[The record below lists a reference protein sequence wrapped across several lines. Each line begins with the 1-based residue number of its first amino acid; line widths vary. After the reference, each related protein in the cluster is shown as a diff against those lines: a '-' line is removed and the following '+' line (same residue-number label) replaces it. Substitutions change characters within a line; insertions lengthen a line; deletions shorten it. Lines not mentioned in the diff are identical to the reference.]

1 MKIVHLVDHF
11 HPWMGYQETYLAK
24 RHIEMGHD
32 VLVITAN
39 RYGRKPGSIV
49 GTREAPTGLHEEEG
63 IKVQRLPVAFE
74 LPTFW
79 AYSWLKGLRQ
89 ALADFSPDIVHCHE
103 ILSFSHVRAAMMRR
117 QLNYRMI
124 VDNHSAQF
132 NVFYPD
138 ESRLKK
144 MLKTAFQQGVA
155 RSFGRIML
163 READAVV
170 AIGEP
175 EREFVDWLFG
185 PFAPEHVSIIRL
197 GADRRRFSFKADAR
211 TEIRRANHWNADT
224 VVLGHAGTITLEKG
238 IGELLAALARLPE
251 NFRSRVHVHL
261 IGKIADDYLPRLEAD
276 IAAQGLLD
284 QVTITAFVAADEL
297 ADYMSAWDVAV
308 WPGDISNTAIEAMA
322 IGRPVIACRTAYT
335 EYMIERYDA
344 GLLVPR
350 DDTNALAQALTQF
363 INDNSVRLQKG
374 KNAQQAVDSDLNWD
388 KIAGQFVDLYK
399 EILRKD

>member
-24 RHIEMGHD
+24 RHTEMGND

-39 RYGRKPGSIV
+39 RYGRKPGSIL
-49 GTREAPTGLHEEEG
+49 GTREASTGLHEEEG
-63 IKVQRLPVAFE
+63 IKVRRLPVAFE

-103 ILSFSHVRAAMMRR
+103 ILSFSHVRAAMMRKR
-117 QLNYRMI
+117 LGYRMI

-138 ESRLKK
+138 ESRPKK
-144 MLKTAFQQGVA
+144 VLKTVFQQGAA

-163 READAVV
+163 REVDAVV

-175 EREFVDWLFG
+175 EREFVSWLFG

-197 GADRRRFSFKADAR
+197 GADRRRFSFRADAR
-211 TEIRRANHWNADT
+211 TEIRRANRWDADT
-224 VVLGHAGTITLEKG
+224 VVLGHAGTITPEKG
-238 IGELLAALARLPE
+238 IGELLAALTQLPADL
-251 NFRSRVHVHL
+251 RSRAQVHL

-276 IAAQGLLD
+276 IVAQGLLN
-284 QVTITAFVAADEL
+284 QVMITEFVPADEL
-297 ADYMSAWDVAV
+297 ANYMSAWDVAV

-322 IGRPVIACRTAYT
+322 AGRPVIACRTPYT

-350 DDTNALAQALTQF
+350 DDTNALAQALARL
-363 INDNSVRLQKG
+363 IDDDSVRLQKG
-374 KNAQQAVDSDLNWD
+374 KNARQAVDSDLNWD
-388 KIAGQFVDLYK
+388 RIADQFIDLYE